1 MASTLS
7 FTFFCCY
14 LLVVPLLMGFLLQHF
29 GGVHC
34 SHLLFF
40 VVSWWGKAKCFKT
53 VGVYSMV
60 FKVLTHIEEIGDLLD
75 MYGVNCG
82 ISPN

>member
-1 MASTLS
+1 M
-7 FTFFCCY
+7 
-14 LLVVPLLMGFLLQHF
+14 
-29 GGVHC
+29 
-34 SHLLFF
+34 
-40 VVSWWGKAKCFKT
+40 VSWGVKAKCFKI